1 MVDMPLLPFEIE
13 SGEPDRS
20 RPAARVFI
28 LLLRRKDTDYLPLTM
43 PSIQSLMVPDTEA
56 Q

>member
-1 MVDMPLLPFEIE
+1 MPGNQTG
-13 SGEPDRS
+13 GEPDRS
-20 RPAARVFI
+20 RRAARIVHSMI
-28 LLLRRKDTDYLPLTM
+28 PVRGAVHYLPATM